1 MGTGQPFDQILGKAR
16 QFLTAPPGQ
25 PVTRDSCR
33 TSDCK
38 PFRTYFFWSFEK
50 SCHHCLMISFEVD
63 GCQIFQGLGDE
74 TVNNIG
80 RSWPAVDVVAK
91 IDDQI
96 LFGLCQK

>member
-1 MGTGQPFDQILGKAR
+1 
-16 QFLTAPPGQ
+16 
-25 PVTRDSCR
+25 
-33 TSDCK
+33 
-38 PFRTYFFWSFEK
+38 
-50 SCHHCLMISFEVD
+50 MISFEVD